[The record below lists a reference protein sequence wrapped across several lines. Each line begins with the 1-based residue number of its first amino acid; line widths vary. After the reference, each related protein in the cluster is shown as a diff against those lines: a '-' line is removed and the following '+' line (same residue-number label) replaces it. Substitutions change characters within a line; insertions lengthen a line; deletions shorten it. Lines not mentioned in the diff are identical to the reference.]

1 MSYTHELTLSVLHMS
16 IQRKTSTTTTP
27 KEKKDGKKRNGAASS
42 SSKRPP
48 TKATKSSE
56 STKADTNI
64 NPVLAGILYRSK
76 SPAEVATAN
85 ANAAAAARKPVASH
99 LSQTAGAHQALAR
112 TAVGRGIR
120 HGYSLNAASH
130 PGSQPGRPAQNTSA
144 PLGNAAAAS
153 SGAQLEFPD
162 QMPSA
167 NDSLSQ
173 LTSNYQNSLND
184 MSAQS
189 LDDETM
195 PTPLDQMRD
204 PNASGAF
211 GGFLLSRNS
220 SLVDLAMIPNV
231 DETDDQQ
238 TDFRSFG
245 MNFVDFPN
253 PEVYPTSEN
262 EGSCNG
268 GESD

>member
-1 MSYTHELTLSVLHMS
+1 LE
-16 IQRKTSTTTTP
+16 
-27 KEKKDGKKRNGAASS
+27 G
-42 SSKRPP
+42 
-48 TKATKSSE
+48 
-56 STKADTNI
+56 TKADTNI

-85 ANAAAAARKPVASH
+85 ANAAAAARKPVAAQ

-120 HGYSLNAASH
+120 HGYSLNAGSH
-130 PGSQPGRPAQNTSA
+130 PGSQPGRLAQNNNA
-144 PLGNAAAAS
+144 PQGNLAAAPAPF
-153 SGAQLEFPD
+153 EFPD

-173 LTSNYQNSLND
+173 LTSNYRNSLND

-189 LDDETM
+189 LDEPDDETM

-204 PNASGAF
+204 PNASGPF
-211 GGFLLSRNS
+211 GGFQLSRNS

-231 DETDDQQ
+231 DDADDQQ

-253 PEVYPTSEN
+253 PEVYPTSGD
-262 EGSCNG
+262 EGNCNG

>member
-1 MSYTHELTLSVLHMS
+1 MS
-16 IQRKTSTTTTP
+16 IQRKTSTTTAP
-27 KEKKDGKKRNGAASS
+27 KEKKDGKKRNGASS
-42 SSKRPP
+42 STKRPP
-48 TKATKSSE
+48 SKASKPSE
-56 STKADTNI
+56 TSKTDTNI
-64 NPVLAGILYRSK
+64 NPILAGILYRSK
-76 SPAEVATAN
+76 SPAEVVTAN
-85 ANAAAAARKPVASH
+85 ANAAAGARKPVAGH

-120 HGYSLNAASH
+120 HGYSLNAGSH
-130 PGSQPGRPAQNTSA
+130 PGSQPARNTSA
-144 PLGNAAAAS
+144 SQGTTAAAS
-153 SGAQLEFPD
+153 SGAPFDFPD

-173 LTSNYQNSLND
+173 LTSNYRNSLND

-204 PNASGAF
+204 PNASVGY
-211 GGFLLSRNS
+211 GGFLSRNS

-231 DETDDQQ
+231 DDPDDQQ

-253 PEVYPTSEN
+253 PEVYPTSGD
-262 EGSCNG
+262 EGNCNV

>member
-1 MSYTHELTLSVLHMS
+1 
-16 IQRKTSTTTTP
+16 
-27 KEKKDGKKRNGAASS
+27 
-42 SSKRPP
+42 
-48 TKATKSSE
+48 
-56 STKADTNI
+56 
-64 NPVLAGILYRSK
+64 
-76 SPAEVATAN
+76 VATAN
-85 ANAAAAARKPVASH
+85 ANAAAAARKPVSAQ

-120 HGYSLNAASH
+120 HGYSLNAGSH
-130 PGSQPGRPAQNTSA
+130 PGSQPGRLAQNNNASQ
-144 PLGNAAAAS
+144 GNVAAAPAPF
-153 SGAQLEFPD
+153 EFPD

-173 LTSNYQNSLND
+173 LTSNYRNSLND

-189 LDDETM
+189 LENDDETM

-204 PNASGAF
+204 PNAAGF

-231 DETDDQQ
+231 DDPDDQQ

-253 PEVYPTSEN
+253 PEVYPTSGN
-262 EGSCNG
+262 EGSING

>member
-1 MSYTHELTLSVLHMS
+1 
-16 IQRKTSTTTTP
+16 
-27 KEKKDGKKRNGAASS
+27 
-42 SSKRPP
+42 
-48 TKATKSSE
+48 
-56 STKADTNI
+56 
-64 NPVLAGILYRSK
+64 
-76 SPAEVATAN
+76 
-85 ANAAAAARKPVASH
+85 
-99 LSQTAGAHQALAR
+99 
-112 TAVGRGIR
+112 
-120 HGYSLNAASH
+120 
-130 PGSQPGRPAQNTSA
+130 
-144 PLGNAAAAS
+144 
-153 SGAQLEFPD
+153 
-162 QMPSA
+162 MPSA

-173 LTSNYQNSLND
+173 LTSNYRNSLND

-189 LDDETM
+189 LDDETETM

-204 PNASGAF
+204 PNAAGAF

-238 TDFRSFG
+238 TDFQSFG

-253 PEVYPTSEN
+253 PEVYPTSGN

>member
-1 MSYTHELTLSVLHMS
+1 
-16 IQRKTSTTTTP
+16 
-27 KEKKDGKKRNGAASS
+27 
-42 SSKRPP
+42 
-48 TKATKSSE
+48 
-56 STKADTNI
+56 
-64 NPVLAGILYRSK
+64 VLAGILYRSK
-76 SPAEVATAN
+76 SPAETAN
-85 ANAAAAARKPVASH
+85 ATASAAAAARKPVASQ
-99 LSQTAGAHQALAR
+99 LPNATGVHQALAR

-120 HGYSLNAASH
+120 HSYSLGGGSH
-130 PGSQPGRPAQNTSA
+130 PGSQPARPMQVQSMHTASA
-144 PLGNAAAAS
+144 PQGNANAS
-153 SGAQLEFPD
+153 LHPGAPPFDFPEL
-162 QMPSA
+162 PNA

-184 MSAQS
+184 MSTSLNETQS

-204 PNASGAF
+204 GNAAGAF
-211 GGFLLSRNS
+211 GGFLSRDS

-231 DETDDQQ
+231 DDTDDQQ

-253 PEVYPTSEN
+253 PEVYPTSGN

-268 GESD
+268 GESE

>member
-1 MSYTHELTLSVLHMS
+1 
-16 IQRKTSTTTTP
+16 
-27 KEKKDGKKRNGAASS
+27 
-42 SSKRPP
+42 
-48 TKATKSSE
+48 
-56 STKADTNI
+56 
-64 NPVLAGILYRSK
+64 
-76 SPAEVATAN
+76 VATAN
-85 ANAAAAARKPVASH
+85 ANAAAAAAARKPVASQ
-99 LSQTAGAHQALAR
+99 LSHTTGAHQALAR

-120 HGYSLNAASH
+120 HGYSLTAGSH
-130 PGSQPGRPAQNTSA
+130 PGSQPARLAQNASA
-144 PLGNAAAAS
+144 PQGNVNAAAAR
-153 SGAQLEFPD
+153 GATPFDFPD
-162 QMPSA
+162 HMPSA

-173 LTSNYQNSLND
+173 LTSNYRNSLNES
-184 MSAQS
+184 MSTQS

-204 PNASGAF
+204 PSASGAF
-211 GGFLLSRNS
+211 GGFLSRNS

-231 DETDDQQ
+231 DDTDDQQ

-253 PEVYPTSEN
+253 PEVYPTSGN

>member
-1 MSYTHELTLSVLHMS
+1 
-16 IQRKTSTTTTP
+16 
-27 KEKKDGKKRNGAASS
+27 
-42 SSKRPP
+42 
-48 TKATKSSE
+48 
-56 STKADTNI
+56 
-64 NPVLAGILYRSK
+64 
-76 SPAEVATAN
+76 VATAN
-85 ANAAAAARKPVASH
+85 ANAAAAARKPVAAQ

-120 HGYSLNAASH
+120 HGYSLNAGSH
-130 PGSQPGRPAQNTSA
+130 LGQPARPGGNTGA
-144 PLGNAAAAS
+144 LQGIAAAS
-153 SGAQLEFPD
+153 SGAPFDFPD

-173 LTSNYQNSLND
+173 LTSNYRNSLND

-204 PNASGAF
+204 PNASVGY
-211 GGFLLSRNS
+211 GGFLSRNS

-231 DETDDQQ
+231 DDPDDQQ

-253 PEVYPTSEN
+253 PEVYPTSGD
-262 EGSCNG
+262 EGNCNV

>member
-1 MSYTHELTLSVLHMS
+1 M
-16 IQRKTSTTTTP
+16 QRKTSTTTTP

-42 SSKRPP
+42 SSSSKRPP
-48 TKATKSSE
+48 TKAKPSD
-56 STKADTNI
+56 STKVETNI

-85 ANAAAAARKPVASH
+85 ANAAAAARKPVASQ
-99 LSQTAGAHQALAR
+99 LSQTTGAHQALAR

-120 HGYSLNAASH
+120 HGYSLNAGSH
-130 PGSQPGRPAQNTSA
+130 PANQPSRLAQNTSA
-144 PLGNAAAAS
+144 PQGNATAAPG
-153 SGAQLEFPD
+153 GAPFEFPD

-173 LTSNYQNSLND
+173 LTSNYRNSLND

-204 PNASGAF
+204 SNASGAF

-231 DETDDQQ
+231 DEADDQQ

-253 PEVYPTSEN
+253 PEVYPTSGN

-268 GESD
+268 NESD